1 MNTTTET
8 SFSTLALLSEQLE
21 QTSSRLKL
29 ERLLAEFLRALQP
42 AEVAPGARLVI
53 GRVFPEGDGRALN
66 VSWAALWK
74 VVRGLV
80 GLGEESIFAQA
91 VDAGAAIKLLFEQA
105 QFTPQGP
112 PLTIL
117 DAYRT
122 FEQIAA
128 VSGSG
133 SQQCKQDLLRGLL
146 TRASAVEA
154 KYLAKNVLGEMRHGV
169 SEGLL
174 LEAIAQAAGVPRASV
189 ERASMVLGD
198 VGEVAAIALSQGA
211 VGLAQAG
218 IRLGRPLKPM
228 LAQSA
233 ANVAEA
239 FAYHSGQIALE
250 YKLDGARVQI
260 HKQGDEVRIFSRQ
273 LSDVTASLP
282 DVAEQA
288 RRALRAQATI
298 VEGEA
303 IAVDVAGRPLPFQN
317 MMRRFRRL
325 HDVPAMIAEVPVQ
338 LYLFDLLYRDGE
350 SFLDRPYAERWQ
362 ALEATAGGL
371 RLTRRV
377 VPQTAAEGEVFL
389 QEALDAGHEG
399 VMAKAIG
406 SPYTP
411 GVRGKLWFKIKPA
424 ETLDLVIVAADW
436 GYGRRHG
443 WLSNYHLAA
452 RDEPSGEYLE
462 VGKTFKGLTDE
473 EFQAITRRLL
483 DLKVAE
489 SRGTVWVEPRI
500 VAEVLYEGIQKSPHY
515 KSGMALRFARIAR
528 FRDDKSPQEADTI
541 QTMREL
547 FARHMSGGAE
557 GQGPDTSSRC
567 NVSGPSSSA
576 QPEGKE
582 TP

>member
-1 MNTTTET
+1 MNTTNET
-8 SFSTLALLSEQLE
+8 PFSNLALLSEQLE
-21 QTSSRLKL
+21 QTSSRLEL
-29 ERLLAEFLRALQP
+29 ERLLAGFLRTLQP
-42 AEVAPGARLVI
+42 AEVAAGARLVI

-74 VVRGLV
+74 VVRRLV
-80 GLGEESIFAQA
+80 GPGDERIFAQA
-91 VDAGAAIKLLFEQA
+91 VDAGMAIKLLFEQA
-105 QFTPQGP
+105 QFTPAGP

-122 FEQIAA
+122 FETIADVA
-128 VSGSG
+128 GSG
-133 SQQCKQDLLRGLL
+133 SQQSKQDLLRGLL
-146 TRASAVEA
+146 ARASAVEA

-174 LEAIAQAAGVPRASV
+174 LAAIARAANVPQASV
-189 ERASMVLGD
+189 QRASMVLGD

-211 VGLAQAG
+211 AGLAQAG

-233 ANVAEA
+233 SNVAEA
-239 FAYHSGQIALE
+239 LAYHGGQIALE

-288 RRALRAQATI
+288 RRELQAQVAI

-317 MMRRFRRL
+317 MMRRFRRR

-350 SFLDRPYAERWQ
+350 SFLDRPYAARWQ
-362 ALEATAGGL
+362 ALAATAGGL
-371 RLTRRV
+371 RLVARRV
-377 VPQTAAEGEVFL
+377 PQSAADGEAFL
-389 QEALDAGHEG
+389 QAAVDAGHEG

-411 GVRGKLWFKIKPA
+411 GVRGKLWFKIKRA

-452 RDEPSGEYLE
+452 RDAASGEYLE

-489 SRGTVWVEPRI
+489 SRGTIWVQPKI
-500 VAEVLYEGIQKSPHY
+500 VAEVLYEGIQKSPQY
-515 KSGMALRFARIAR
+515 KSGLALRFARIAR

-547 FARHMSGGAE
+547 FARE
-557 GQGPDTSSRC
+557 QG
-567 NVSGPSSSA
+567 
-576 QPEGKE
+576 K
-582 TP
+582 

>member
-1 MNTTTET
+1 MNTTNET
-8 SFSTLALLSEQLE
+8 PFSNLALLSEQLE
-21 QTSSRLKL
+21 QTSSRLEL

-42 AEVAPGARLVI
+42 AEVAAAARLVI

-80 GLGEESIFAQA
+80 GPGDERIFAQA
-91 VDAGAAIKLLFEQA
+91 VDAGMAIKLIFEQA
-105 QFTPQGP
+105 QFTPAGP

-122 FEQIAA
+122 FEKIAET
-128 VSGSG
+128 SGSG
-133 SQQCKQDLLRGLL
+133 SQQRKQDLLRGLL
-146 TRASAVEA
+146 ARASAVEA

-174 LEAIAQAAGVPRASV
+174 LAAIAQAANVPQASV
-189 ERASMVLGD
+189 QRANMVLGD

-211 VGLAQAG
+211 AGLAQAG
-218 IRLGRPLKPM
+218 IRLSRPLKPM

-233 ANVAEA
+233 SNVAEA
-239 FAYHSGQIALE
+239 WAYHGGQIALE

-288 RRALRAQATI
+288 RRELRAQVAI

-317 MMRRFRRL
+317 MMRRFRRR

-350 SFLDRPYAERWQ
+350 SFLDRPYAARWQ
-362 ALEATAGGL
+362 ALAATAGGL
-371 RLTRRV
+371 RLVARRV
-377 VPQTAAEGEVFL
+377 PQSAADGEAFL
-389 QEALDAGHEG
+389 QAAVDAGHEG

-411 GVRGKLWFKIKPA
+411 GVRGKLWFKIKRA

-452 RDEPSGEYLE
+452 RDAASGEYLE

-489 SRGTVWVEPRI
+489 SRGTVWVQPKI
-500 VAEVLYEGIQKSPHY
+500 VAEVLYEGIQKSPQY

-528 FRDDKSPQEADTI
+528 FRDDKSLQEADTI

-547 FARHMSGGAE
+547 FARE
-557 GQGPDTSSRC
+557 QG
-567 NVSGPSSSA
+567 
-576 QPEGKE
+576 K
-582 TP
+582 